1 MQCDPTCSNYHPCIS
16 ACPPDT
22 CENLMHP
29 LKSER
34 LCNGD
39 VCVEGCKLKE
49 CPVGHVYSNGS
60 YSECVPKVSCKPICL
75 QENGVTYFDGDVM
88 ASDACHTCKCTRG
101 SKVCSGLPC
110 ATDMPDVSFDASK
123 GFLPLIDTF
132 PIIFPIR
139 REKPTSDALPDG
151 RSGLIKTFSMRVV
164 SSQTTSKKMTLSR
177 CRRV

>member
-34 LCNGD
+34 LCNDD

-60 YSECVPKVSCKPICL
+60 YSECVPKASCKPVCL
-75 QENGVTYFDGDVM
+75 QESGVTYFDGDVM

-101 SKVCSGLPC
+101 SKVCTGLPC
-110 ATDMPDVSFDASK
+110 ATDMPDVSFDATKARISI
-123 GFLPLIDTF
+123 FQLFF
-132 PIIFPIR
+132 PSGERSRHRMHHRMVGVDQSR
-139 REKPTSDALPDG
+139 RSRPEQRQVKLLQRG
-151 RSGLIKTFSMRVV
+151 RH
-164 SSQTTSKKMTLSR
+164 
-177 CRRV
+177 